1 MRYAIGIFVVAATL
15 MTAFAQGK
23 PSGPSARPNAT
34 STASRVAVKPT
45 PAKATVPAGPSQAEQ
60 TIFDSVNRERAARQL
75 KPLRWDAGL
84 AAAARGHAQKMAQA
98 GQISHQFPGEN
109 DFAMRIRLVGVK
121 FISVAENV
129 AEAPEVTMLHTEW
142 MNSPPHRANI
152 LDPDLDMLGV
162 SIVERNG
169 QFFAVQDFALS
180 IK

>member
-15 MTAFAQGK
+15 TTAFAQSR
-23 PSGPSARPNAT
+23 PSGPTARPNAT
-34 STASRVAVKPT
+34 STASRAAVRPT
-45 PAKATVPAGPSQAEQ
+45 PAKATVPTGPSPAEQ
-60 TIFDSVNRERAARQL
+60 SIFDSVNRERAARQL

-98 GQISHQFPGEN
+98 GQISHQVSGEN
-109 DFAMRIRLVGVK
+109 DFAMRIRLAGVK

-129 AEAPEVTMLHTEW
+129 AEAPDVPMLHEEW

-162 SIVERNG
+162 SIIERNG
-169 QFFAVQDFALS
+169 EFFAVQDFALS